1 MALEFREGWITFPA
15 ATGRR
20 QRASRTVTFSGT
32 INAYQVAL
40 KGYNIRYDDTAH
52 HILELELDLDSTRS
66 GNTITVNGDFVLRD
80 SSGNFDDPY
89 EGWMNFVVMADVN

>member
-1 MALEFREGWITFPA
+1 MALQFREGWITFSP

-20 QRASRTVTFSGT
+20 QRASRTVTFSGN
-32 INAYQVAL
+32 INAYQVVL
-40 KGYNIRYDDTAH
+40 KGYNIRYDNGDH
-52 HILELELDLDSTRS
+52 HILELELDLDSSRS
-66 GNTITVNGDFVLRD
+66 GNSITVNGDFVLRD

>member
-1 MALEFREGWITFPA
+1 MALQFKEGWITFPP

-20 QRASRTVTFSGT
+20 QRGSSTVTFSGT
-32 INAYQVAL
+32 IRAFQVVM
-40 KGYNIRYDDTAH
+40 KGYNIRYDNVDH
-52 HILELELDLDSTRS
+52 RILELELDLDSSRRGSTV
-66 GNTITVNGDFVLRD
+66 TVNADFVLRD